1 MPRFE
6 AQVWVSGEHPYQ
18 VETNAANI
26 FAAREI
32 IARREGVEEHEVQ
45 RVFPIKEESS
55 SSSSSS
61 SFNFQDDGDGDY
73 DLGGIAALCLF
84 ILGAWVFVTFWPII
98 LILGIIGLIY
108 WIYKVVNEDD

>member
-18 VETNAANI
+18 VETNAANV
-26 FAAREI
+26 FAAKEI

-45 RVFPIKEESS
+45 RVFQINEDSS
-55 SSSSSS
+55 SSSDSGEYSS
-61 SFNFQDDGDGDY
+61 GGDY

-84 ILGAWVFVTFWPII
+84 LLGAWIFVTFWPII
-98 LILGIIGLIY
+98 LVLGIIGLIY
-108 WIYKVVNEDD
+108 WVYKIVSEDD

>member
-18 VETNAANI
+18 VETNAANV
-26 FAAREI
+26 FAAKEI

-45 RVFPIKEESS
+45 RVFQINEDSS
-55 SSSSSS
+55 SSSDSGEYSSG
-61 SFNFQDDGDGDY
+61 GDF

-84 ILGAWVFVTFWPII
+84 LLGAWIFVTFWPII
-98 LILGIIGLIY
+98 LVLGIIGLIY
-108 WIYKVVNEDD
+108 WVYKIVSEDD